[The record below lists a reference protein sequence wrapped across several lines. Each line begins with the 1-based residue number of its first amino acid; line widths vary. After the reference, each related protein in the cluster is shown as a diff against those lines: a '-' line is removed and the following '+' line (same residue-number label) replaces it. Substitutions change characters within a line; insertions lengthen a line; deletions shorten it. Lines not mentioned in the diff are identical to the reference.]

1 MNKMKYSEIIEKL
14 EIGFYNH
21 INQIGKDPQ
30 AIIMHPDTL
39 IVLADNFTSTFC
51 NYGHPALY
59 YRGTLIYRSEDC
71 NPNFILVC

>member
-1 MNKMKYSEIIEKL
+1 MKYSEIIEKL
-14 EIGFYNH
+14 EIGFYYH
-21 INQIGKDPQ
+21 IHRLGEDPK

-39 IVLADNFTSTFC
+39 KVLADNYTLNFC
-51 NYGHPALY
+51 NYHHPSLY

>member
-1 MNKMKYSEIIEKL
+1 MKYLEIIEKL

-21 INQIGKDPQ
+21 MKEFVVYPK

-39 IVLADNFTSTFC
+39 KVLADNFGLTCC
-51 NYGHPALY
+51 NYDNPPNY